1 MKKSICASL
10 EASILKKLSALET
23 GLSCVG
29 LLEVAAGGTLKQE
42 DLSSVQVRV
51 FGVQQPHESMSMFS
65 VAAEVRL
72 NVEQAETANG
82 ELFAASYEALALYFE
97 RIMIGDGCV
106 ELETSD
112 VHVDGLKM
120 TGGDLD
126 FDTTGGVWYAV
137 WNMTLTGR
145 IK

>member
-10 EASILKKLSALET
+10 EASILEKLHTLET
-23 GLSCVG
+23 GLTCVG

-42 DLSSVQVRV
+42 DLSAVQVRV
-51 FGVQQPHESMSMFS
+51 FGVQQPHESMPKFS
-65 VAAEVRL
+65 VTAEVRL

-82 ELFAASYEALALYFE
+82 ELFASSYEALALYFE

-112 VHVDGLKM
+112 VHVDGLQM
-120 TGGDLD
+120 TGGDSD

-137 WNMTLTGR
+137 WNMTIHGR

>member
-10 EASILKKLSALET
+10 EASILEKLRSLEM
-23 GLSCVG
+23 GFSCVG

-51 FGVQQPHESMSMFS
+51 FGVKQPHESMSMFS
-65 VAAEVRL
+65 VTAEVRL

-82 ELFAASYEALALYFE
+82 ELFAAAYEALALYFE

-112 VHVDGLKM
+112 VDVDGLQM

-126 FDTTGGVWYAV
+126 FDTTGCVWYAV
-137 WNMTLTGR
+137 WNMTIHGR